1 MSVAAIARPRP
12 RAYPIE
18 RDQRRLLSEGEQ
30 RLTFLGVEFE
40 RGDAL
45 FIASFLTETEEEEHY
60 VRMVLRNGR
69 PMNPFPIISLWRGLG
84 APFYD
89 MAEGRLPREME
100 WRPYIG
106 RKLWVV
112 VNKEIGPSGREFA
125 IARFRVAR

>member
-1 MSVAAIARPRP
+1 MSVAAFARPRP
-12 RAYPIE
+12 VE
-18 RDQRRLLSEGEQ
+18 TRRLLSEGEQ

-45 FIASFLTETEEEEHY
+45 FIASFLTEAEEEEHY

-89 MAEGRLPREME
+89 MGDGKLPPEAE
-100 WRPYIG
+100 WRPFIG
-106 RKLWVV
+106 RKVWVV

-125 IARFRVAR
+125 IARWRAAQ

>member
-1 MSVAAIARPRP
+1 MSVTAFARPRSVV
-12 RAYPIE
+12 

-30 RLTFLGVEFE
+30 RLTFLGVEYQ

-45 FIASFLTETEEEEHY
+45 FIASFLTEADVEEHY

-89 MAEGRLPREME
+89 MGGGRIPPEDE
-100 WRPYIG
+100 WRPFIG
-106 RKLWVV
+106 RAVWVNV
-112 VNKEIGPSGREFA
+112 DKEIGPSGREYA
-125 IARFRVAR
+125 VARWSVAR